1 MTNSWRHRRF
11 TGFLGHILF
20 VMVALVTTLSAAKI
34 DTKIVDGNVTV
45 YRSLLQSLSKESNV
59 TETVSLE
66 KILLKQLIDFNTSVS
81 TTTVSQILA
90 AKDTNAYGKLFGRF
104 LTTITHLD
112 QLKTKVKMS
121 QKKIKMIE
129 AQIKALDQK
138 DKQLFTFTLQDAYVH
153 KQYQVYRQQTEQLQ
167 NQIQRLQNVLKTV
180 PPYVHFYRETIEGQ
194 LKQDQ
199 KVIAQLK
206 STLQK
211 LQIQKEQAELI
222 NDAPKTRGLSFL
234 IQQSKG
240 KLLEQIQKDMTDRF
254 LVFAAYLQL
263 KNSQAF
269 SVEKR
274 LRAQAVQ
281 YKVLT
286 ASQTNQYLS
295 PVLLDMEKHYLG
307 RIKTLAGTGKQEIK
321 TALYQGWDMINQP
334 VFSINGTPI
343 SLFKIGLSLIIFVLG
358 FFVGSLYKN
367 RIGRIAASNRK
378 SFTPSTR
385 TLLANLGYYL
395 IVTIAFFIALNILG
409 VKLSSIAL
417 VAGALSVGIGF
428 GLQNIVSNFVS
439 GLILMFER
447 SVKIGDYIEIDGH
460 RGYVTDIRMRSATIN
475 TNENIDIIIPNQSF
489 IENNVINW
497 TMSDNIRRFS
507 IPFGVA
513 YGTDVHTV
521 IDVVRKAILES
532 DLRGDIIEKGTRQ
545 TRVIMTEMA
554 DSSVNFELL
563 VWVNGDKLHRPKRTA
578 SEFLMV
584 IYDALYAHDI
594 EIPFP
599 QQDIHIR
606 SVSGDIPL
614 QIHEGGV

>member
-1 MTNSWRHRRF
+1 MIHGKLRRF
-11 TGFLGHILF
+11 TWFFWQILF
-20 VMVALVTTLSAAKI
+20 AMVTLSVALTAAKI

-45 YRSLLQSLSKESNV
+45 YRSLLQSLSKETNV

-66 KILLKQLIDFNTSVS
+66 KTLLKQLLDFNTSQSAITPSPISV
-81 TTTVSQILA
+81 
-90 AKDTNAYGKLFGRF
+90 AKNFEEYRGLFIR
-104 LTTITHLD
+104 LLEDISHLD
-112 QLKTKVKMS
+112 RLKAKYQES
-121 QKKIKMIE
+121 QKKIKIIE
-129 AQIKALDQK
+129 GQIEELDLN
-138 DKQLFTFTLQDAYVH
+138 DSRILSFTLQDAYAH
-153 KQYQVYRQQTEQLQ
+153 KQSYVYHQLTKQLQ
-167 NQIQRLQNVLKTV
+167 GEITKIQKALASIPPSLKF
-180 PPYVHFYRETIEGQ
+180 HRKETAKALGQ
-194 LKQDQ
+194 EKKTL
-199 KVIAQLK
+199 AQLED
-206 STLQK
+206 TLQK
-211 LQIQKEQAELI
+211 LQLQKEQAELV
-222 NDAPKTRGLSFL
+222 NDAPKVRGILFL
-234 IQQSKG
+234 IQQKEE
-240 KLLEQIQKDMTDRF
+240 KLRDQTQRYVSNEF
-254 LVFAAYLQL
+254 LLFASYLHV
-263 KNSQAF
+263 KNAQAF

-274 LRAQAVQ
+274 LREETVR
-281 YKVLT
+281 YRVLS
-286 ASQTNQYLS
+286 ASQIDQYLS
-295 PVLLDMEKHYLG
+295 PMLLDMEKRYLG
-307 RIKTLAGTGKQEIK
+307 RIKTLTGTGKQEIK
-321 TALYQGWDMINQP
+321 AALYQGWEMINQP
-334 VFSINGTPI
+334 VFSLNGTPI
-343 SLFKIGLSLIIFVLG
+343 SVLKIAISLLIFVLG
-358 FFVGSLYKN
+358 FLIGALYKN
-367 RIGRIAASNRK
+367 RIGKIAASNRK

-395 IVTIAFFIALNILG
+395 IVTIAFFIALNVLG

-497 TMSDNIRRFS
+497 TMHDNIRRFS
-507 IPFGVA
+507 VPFGVA

-521 IDVVRKAILES
+521 IKVVENAILES

-563 VWVNGDKLHRPKRTA
+563 VWVIGDKLHRPKRTA

-614 QIHEGGV
+614 HIHKDAP

>member
-1 MTNSWRHRRF
+1 MQERRRRLLDLPLRV
-11 TGFLGHILF
+11 FLAVVVLSTAIL
-20 VMVALVTTLSAAKI
+20 AAKI
-34 DTKIVDGNVTV
+34 DQKIVDGNVTI
-45 YRSLLQSLSKESNV
+45 YRSLLQSLGTEANT

-66 KILLKQLIDFNTSVS
+66 KILLQQLIDFNASVS
-81 TTTVSQILA
+81 TAAASPILI
-90 AKDTNAYGKLFGRF
+90 AKDTNAYGKLFGRL
-104 LTTITHLD
+104 LTTITRLD
-112 QLKTKVKMS
+112 LLKTKVKTS
-121 QKKIKMIE
+121 QKKIEIIE
-129 AQIKALDQK
+129 AQIAALDPK
-138 DKQLFTFTLQDAYVH
+138 DKQLLTFELQDAYVH
-153 KQYQVYRQQTEQLQ
+153 KQYQVYRRHTEQRQ
-167 NQIQRLQNVLKTV
+167 HEIERLGHALRTV

-194 LKQDQ
+194 LKHHQ

-211 LQIQKEQAELI
+211 LQLQKEQSELI
-222 NDAPKTRGLSFL
+222 NDAPKTRGFTFL

-240 KLLEQIQKDMTDRF
+240 KLQEQIQKDMTDRF
-254 LVFAAYLQL
+254 LVFAAYLQS
-263 KNSQAF
+263 KESQAF
-269 SVEKR
+269 SVEKQ
-274 LRAQAVQ
+274 LRAEAVDSH
-281 YKVLT
+281 VLT
-286 ASQTNQYLS
+286 ASQTDQYLS

-307 RIKTLAGTGKQEIK
+307 QIKTLAGTGKQEIK

-343 SLFKIGLSLIIFVLG
+343 SLFKMGLSLILFVLG
-358 FFVGSLYKN
+358 FLVGALYKN
-367 RIGRIAASNRK
+367 RIGRIAASNRN

-428 GLQNIVSNFVS
+428 GLQNIVSNFIS

-460 RGYVTDIRMRSATIN
+460 RGYVTDIRMRSATIT
-475 TNENIDIIIPNQSF
+475 TNDNIDIIIPNQSF
-489 IENNVINW
+489 IVNNVTNW
-497 TMSDNIRRFS
+497 TMHDRVRRFS

-513 YGTDVHTV
+513 YGTDVHVVIETV
-521 IDVVRKAILES
+521 QAAILHS
-532 DLRGDIIEKGTRQ
+532 DLRRHIIEKGTRR
-545 TRVIMTEMA
+545 TRVILTEMA
-554 DSSVNFELL
+554 DSSVNFDLL
-563 VWVNGDKLHRPKRTA
+563 VWVAGDKLNRPRRTT
-578 SEFLMV
+578 SEFLV
-584 IYDALYAHDI
+584 LIYDALYAHDI

-614 QIHEGGV
+614 HVHTDPSS

>member
-1 MTNSWRHRRF
+1 MTHRRRW
-11 TGFLGHILF
+11 G
-20 VMVALVTTLSAAKI
+20 LSAFPLQILLGVMFLSTVLFGAKI
-34 DTKIVDGNVTV
+34 DTKIVDGNATV
-45 YRSLLQSLSKESNV
+45 YRTLLHTISKETNAS
-59 TETVSLE
+59 ETVSLE
-66 KILLKQLIDFNTSVS
+66 KTLLQELLDFNTSQPALS
-81 TTTVSQILA
+81 TSRITE
-90 AKDTNAYGKLFGRF
+90 AKDVEAYRRLFVR
-104 LTTITHLD
+104 LLEDISHLD
-112 QLKTKVKMS
+112 RVKAKYQES
-121 QKKIKMIE
+121 QKKIKIIE
-129 AQIKALDQK
+129 DQIDELDLN
-138 DKQLFTFTLQDAYVH
+138 DTHILSFTLQDAYAH
-153 KQYQVYRQQTEQLQ
+153 KQSHIYHQLTKHLQ
-167 NQIQRLQNVLKTV
+167 DERTAIQKTLESIPSDV
-180 PPYVHFYRETIEGQ
+180 PFHRAEIMQ
-194 LKQDQ
+194 KLDQ
-199 KVIAQLK
+199 EKKTIAQLED
-206 STLQK
+206 TLQK
-211 LQIQKEQAELI
+211 LRLQKEQAELI
-222 NDAPKTRGLSFL
+222 NDASKARGFAFL
-234 IQQSKG
+234 IRQGEG
-240 KLLEQIQKDMTDRF
+240 KLLEQTQRYLSDRF
-254 LVFAAYLQL
+254 LLFASYIQA
-263 KNSQAF
+263 KSSQAF
-269 SVEKR
+269 AVEKR

-286 ASQTNQYLS
+286 ASQTDQYLS

-307 RIKTLAGTGKQEIK
+307 QIKTLAGTGKQEIK

-334 VFSINGTPI
+334 IFSLNGTPI
-343 SLFKIGLSLIIFVLG
+343 SLLKIVLSLLIFVLG
-358 FFVGSLYKN
+358 FLLGALYKN

-395 IVTIAFFIALNILG
+395 IVTIAFFIALNVLG

-489 IENNVINW
+489 IQNNVINW
-497 TMSDNIRRFS
+497 TMHDNIRRYS

-521 IDVVRKAILES
+521 IEVVQNAIAQSE
-532 DLRGDIIEKGTRQ
+532 LRGDIFENETRH

-563 VWVNGDKLHRPKRTA
+563 VWVTGDKLHRPKRTA
-578 SEFLMV
+578 SEFLV
-584 IYDALYAHDI
+584 LIYDALYAHNI

-606 SVSGDIPL
+606 SVSEDIPL
-614 QIHEGGV
+614 QIRKERV